1 MSVSAVSEAF
11 TVLPSIHV
19 ADGRVV
25 HLVQGGY
32 VSEPVRTDPVRT
44 ALEFQQHGARWLHL
58 VMTEERGGFD
68 VDTARRII
76 RAVDMDVQLMCRAGV
91 VDDDSLRR
99 ALATGCARLNLGRG
113 ALADLGWCARAVAR
127 HGDRLGVSLPVR
139 STGARRRV
147 AGLDRWIDVADL
159 DHALTILDRAGCARY
174 VITDV
179 SREGALSGPNLALF
193 TDVCATTPA
202 KVLAAGGISTLDE
215 LRAVA
220 ALTPHGIEGAV
231 IGRALYTDAFT
242 LPQALHAVSD
252 SAPTTG

>member
-1 MSVSAVSEAF
+1 MSVPPVSDAF

-25 HLVQGGY
+25 HLVRDGY
-32 VSEPVRTDPVRT
+32 VTEPVRTDPVRT

-58 VMTEERGGFD
+58 VMIEQRGGFD
-68 VDTARRII
+68 VDAARRII

-139 STGARRRV
+139 STGAQRRV
-147 AGLDRWIDVADL
+147 AGLGHRIDITDL

-174 VITDV
+174 VITNV
-179 SREGALSGPNLALF
+179 SREGTLSGPDLTLF

-220 ALTPHGIEGAV
+220 ALAPHGVEGAL

-242 LPQALHAVSD
+242 LPQALHTTSD
-252 SAPTTG
+252 SAVS